1 VQTWQQQLRRVWT
14 GLCVYALP
22 GATRSQ
28 VRLLAEEVS
37 VETNRLEA
45 FSDGVFAI
53 AITLLVLKIK
63 VPPPST
69 ALGAALLQI
78 WPSYLAYVV
87 SFLVIGAIWINR
99 HAMFR
104 HIVRVDG
111 KLLLL
116 NVIHLMPIAFLP
128 FPTAVLAEAFHR
140 AADEPIAAAFYG
152 GILTVIGIFV
162 NAIWQFAARGHRLL
176 NTYLTAKKAQQ
187 IGRQFLIGPI
197 VYAIATLIALVMPWL
212 ALLLYLLLNVFYL
225 WPRRGH
231 EIAPPYIGEPAVSR
245 DRSEGD

>member
-1 VQTWQQQLRRVWT
+1 VDTT
-14 GLCVYALP
+14 
-22 GATRSQ
+22 
-28 VRLLAEEVS
+28 
-37 VETNRLEA
+37 RLEA

-53 AITLLVLKIK
+53 AITLLVLEIK

-69 ALGAALLQI
+69 ALGAALLQL

-87 SFLVIGAIWINR
+87 SFLVIGAIWINH

-111 KLLLL
+111 TLLLL
-116 NVIHLMPIAFLP
+116 NVLNLMLIAFLP

-140 AADEPIAAAFYG
+140 ATDEPIAAAFYG

-162 NAIWQFAARGHRLL
+162 NAMWRYAARGHRLL
-176 NTYLTAKKAQQ
+176 GTHLTVKEAQQ
-187 IGRQFLIGPI
+187 IGRRFLVGPS
-197 VYAIATLIALVMPWL
+197 VYAIATLIALVVPWL
-212 ALLLYLLLNVFYL
+212 ALLLYILLNVFYL
-225 WPRRGH
+225 WPRWGH
-231 EIAPPYIGEPAVSR
+231 ESAPSRIGEPTVSR